1 MDLASGALYASGTFW
16 AIAGVAAVLLSTIA
30 IMWITMRAATPK
42 RRLLY
47 SMPVVESL
55 LNERSGMPQDI
66 EVSRA
71 GKSLSSPKIVTVEL
85 ASRSRFDITRE
96 AFDGGRPLCLNVRTP
111 IVECL
116 KVSVSPSDRSVPST
130 KIDGSNLLVEPVLI
144 GKCETITFSLL
155 VDGPWPHLEAPE
167 QSLIDVDIRPA
178 ERLEQNRYWR
188 LATIPLS
195 IIIMVAVT
203 ATIELHNELL
213 YGLVALGGLS
223 IITWINV
230 AADLR
235 KYGRTPRST
244 DL

>member
-1 MDLASGALYASGTFW
+1 VDLASEPLYASGTFW
-16 AIAGVAAVLLSTIA
+16 AIAGVAAVLLSTVA

-55 LNERSGMPQDI
+55 LNEQSDMPQDI

-96 AFDGGRPLCLNVRTP
+96 AFDGGKPLCLNLHTP

-130 KIDGSNLLVEPVLI
+130 KIDGSNLLIEPVLI
-144 GKCETITFSLL
+144 GRSETITFTLL

-167 QSLIDVDIRPA
+167 QSLIDIDIIPA
-178 ERLEQNRYWR
+178 ERLQPNRYQR
-188 LATIPLS
+188 FATIPLS
-195 IIIMVAVT
+195 IIVIVAGA
-203 ATIELHNELL
+203 ATIKFHNEPL
-213 YGLVALGGLS
+213 YALAAAGALG
-223 IITWINV
+223 IVTWINV
-230 AADLR
+230 GADLR
-235 KYGRTPRST
+235 KYGRPPRST
-244 DL
+244 GQ